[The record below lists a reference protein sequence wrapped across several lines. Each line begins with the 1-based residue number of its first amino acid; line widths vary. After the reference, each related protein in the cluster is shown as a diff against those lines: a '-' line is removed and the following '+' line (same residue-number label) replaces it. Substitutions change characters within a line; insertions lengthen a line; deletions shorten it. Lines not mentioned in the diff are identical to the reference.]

1 MTHRV
6 LTAVALFV
14 GLVLGYA
21 AGGSRI
27 DAQAPP
33 SAPFPFRA
41 GDNIRVLFEIE
52 DRGGEPCVI
61 ESFHGSF
68 VTCKIGSNGSQLAF
82 NARKVVKVSRI
93 GPGQ

>member
-1 MTHRV
+1 VTHRV
-6 LTAVALFV
+6 LAAVALFL
-14 GLVLGYA
+14 GLLLGYA
-21 AGGSRI
+21 GGGSRI

-33 SAPFPFRA
+33 NAPFPFRA

-61 ESFHGSF
+61 ESFQGSF
-68 VTCKIGSNGSQLAF
+68 VTCKSSNNGSQLAF
-82 NARKVVKVSRI
+82 NARKVVKVTRI